1 MKKLLISFA
10 ILALVACSTIK
21 TGYDYDRGVD
31 FTKYKTYQLNPDQ
44 LVQIVGQL
52 NRDRIIATLEKELVA
67 KGFTKAENADLIVD
81 VFIKS
86 EQKVEATAT
95 TSGGYGPYGGYRYG
109 GGFST
114 TQISYDEYTEGTMF
128 ISFVDKST
136 EKLVWQGTGT
146 KTIAE
151 NTSAEKK
158 EQNITYAIHQILLN
172 YPAKGK

>member
-1 MKKLLISFA
+1 MKKLLLPFA

-21 TGYDYDRGVD
+21 TGFDYDRSVD

-44 LVQIVGQL
+44 LAAIVGQL
-52 NRDRIIATLEKELVA
+52 NRDRIITTLENELVA

-81 VFIKS
+81 VFVKS
-86 EQKVEATAT
+86 EQKVEANAT
-95 TSGGYGPYGGYRYG
+95 TSGSYGRYGGYRYG

-114 TQISYDEYTEGTMF
+114 TQVTYDEYTEGTMF

-136 EKLVWQGTGT
+136 EKLIWQGTGT
-146 KTIAE
+146 KTLAE
-151 NTSAEKK
+151 NASVEKK

-172 YPAKGK
+172 YPPKGN